1 MKRFTV
7 SLAAAALVLSLGVAA
22 HADETTGSAP
32 ATTPAPEAKAAH
44 HGHHH
49 KGSMAG
55 KESSALDL
63 NSASKEDLMK
73 LPGVDDA
80 TADKIVAAR
89 PFAMRSELVK
99 KSVVSRLE
107 YSKIKSKV
115 NTKKS

>member
-22 HADETTGSAP
+22 HANETST
-32 ATTPAPEAKAAH
+32 TTPAPEAKPAH

-49 KGSMAG
+49 KGSMAS

-99 KSVVSRLE
+99 KSVVSKAE
-107 YSKIKSKV
+107 YSRIKSKIT
-115 NTKKS
+115 TKKS